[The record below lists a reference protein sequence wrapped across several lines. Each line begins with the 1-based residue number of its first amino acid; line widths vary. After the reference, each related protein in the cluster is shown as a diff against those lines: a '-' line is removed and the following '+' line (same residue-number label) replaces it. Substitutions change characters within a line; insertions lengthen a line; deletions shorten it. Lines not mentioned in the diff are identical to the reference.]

1 MALGSITIK
10 VSKSLDQ
17 VDELLKIDPKNQ
29 EIVKQ
34 AIVDAIDNLHSKITK
49 GEVSL
54 LLTDDTEF
62 EIRPKSEFKQFMFD
76 ITGQKGPYKVTKTYK
91 SWVGI
96 SDGVY
101 EIENCAKYIPVSW
114 CIRSQKNRD
123 CLKPLSIFL
132 AICSI
137 LQSIALILLLV

>member
-54 LLTDDTEF
+54 LLTDDAEF
-62 EIRPKSEFKQFMFD
+62 EICPKSEFKQFMFD

-101 EIENCAKYIPVSW
+101 EIENCDKYIPVSW

-137 LQSIALILLLV
+137 LQSIALILLLA